1 MQTRDALRA
10 SVRHTTVVPAI
21 LPPHGGAP
29 DRRHTFG
36 GAAAASPT
44 AQTPRL
50 LRVKVSINPA
60 WRGRDATIASARRS
74 VHVLS
79 RCGGIVMRARLLTV
93 AIVSLLGVATPA
105 FADSGS
111 GASLERALLAARD
124 FGVIGFSEIQYYD
137 GKWEIEGRDPR
148 GKAVNIDVDAL
159 SGAVVKADRFD

>member
-1 MQTRDALRA
+1 MAARRIAATHSARRCRLA
-10 SVRHTTVVPAI
+10 TTA
-21 LPPHGGAP
+21 
-29 DRRHTFG
+29 RT
-36 GAAAASPT
+36 S
-44 AQTPRL
+44 RL

-74 VHVLS
+74 VRVLS

-124 FGVIGFSEIQYYD
+124 FGVIGFSEIQYCD

-148 GKAVNIDVDAL
+148 GKTVNIDVDAL